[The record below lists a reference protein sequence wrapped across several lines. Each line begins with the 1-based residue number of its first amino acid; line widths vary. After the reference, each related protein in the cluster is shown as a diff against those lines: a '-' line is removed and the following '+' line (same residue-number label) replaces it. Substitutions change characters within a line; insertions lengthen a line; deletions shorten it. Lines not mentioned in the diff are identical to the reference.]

1 MEGTVSII
9 ARPYAFA
16 SADASIPI
24 LLQET
29 RFRYGLEL
37 KTLAEV
43 QMQVNV
49 CTTTDVTLPL

>member
-1 MEGTVSII
+1 MSII